1 MNFSF
6 FFNFFCLSFFYWSF
20 NKEELKEE
28 FLKYFTLKDWDASE
42 RCSELDI
49 ITDYIVSN
57 YLKMDFVPTVFDK
70 IKDESFYDKEFD
82 CIIINEDYLYKPDV
96 TIRLLL
102 MELRH
107 RYQVKVLSKMDT
119 NHKIISQIKEEL
131 LDDSYPSNYDDSKE
145 LSDYLSKTKSVDR
158 FAFLVIM
165 LEEIWS
171 LSYHYP
177 EKTFDAII
185 HEYAKKYRD
194 ILIKENK

>member
-1 MNFSF
+1 MEKVDYKN
-6 FFNFFCLSFFYWSF
+6 LTD
-20 NKEELKEE
+20 EELKEE

-42 RCSELDI
+42 ICSELDI

-57 YLKMDFVPTVFDK
+57 YLEMDFVPTVFDK
-70 IKDESFYDKEFD
+70 IKDESFYDIEFD

-96 TIRLLL
+96 TIRLML

-107 RYQVKVLSKMDT
+107 RYQVKVLLNDASD
-119 NHKIISQIKEEL
+119 HKIINQIKEEL

-145 LSDYLSKTKSVDR
+145 LSDYLSKTKTIDR
-158 FAFLVIM
+158 FAFMVVM

-177 EKTFDAII
+177 QSSLDYII